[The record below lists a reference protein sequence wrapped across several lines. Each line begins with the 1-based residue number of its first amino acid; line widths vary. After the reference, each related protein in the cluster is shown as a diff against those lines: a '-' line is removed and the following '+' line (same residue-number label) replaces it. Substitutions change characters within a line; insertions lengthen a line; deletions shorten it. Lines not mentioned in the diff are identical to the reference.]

1 MIPVESKIGLE
12 IPDSGNTQSA
22 PDQRKLK
29 KQQPIRVE
37 GKQITTTVPGHH
49 DDYFGAVDLSTGQK
63 TTLSSHQRETVYG
76 LQNRKH
82 VPPKLAEGLRVYRR
96 IKKRKQQ
103 EKTKRKPPIYAP
115 FEDPPEIE

>member
-1 MIPVESKIGLE
+1 MISVESKIGLE
-12 IPDSGNTQSA
+12 IPDSGDTQSA

-29 KQQPIRVE
+29 RRQPIIVDGNR
-37 GKQITTTVPGHH
+37 ITTTVPGHP
-49 DDYFGAVDLSTGQK
+49 DDNFGAVNTSTGQK
-63 TTLSSHQRETVYG
+63 TTLSSHQREAVYG

-82 VPPKLAEGLRVYRR
+82 VPPELAEGLRVYRR